1 MVKEPLQWRSHVN
14 LATFPTLVLSL
25 RRGAEICSH
34 RDRWRPRSRSEHYSV
49 RLEPNS
55 CQTLMHEVHRSAS
68 SKSAACFL
76 FKEAFE
82 TSSLFLGGDS
92 NSGFVQAPV
101 DHLKDLRGPES
112 RCNNTSRLN
121 CTLFSALFL
130 SLINAGVQRW
140 LRAAFGC

>member
-1 MVKEPLQWRSHVN
+1 M
-14 LATFPTLVLSL
+14 
-25 RRGAEICSH
+25 
-34 RDRWRPRSRSEHYSV
+34 
-49 RLEPNS
+49 
-55 CQTLMHEVHRSAS
+55 
-68 SKSAACFL
+68 
-76 FKEAFE
+76 
-82 TSSLFLGGDS
+82 SSLFLGGDS

-140 LRAAFGC
+140 LRAAFGR